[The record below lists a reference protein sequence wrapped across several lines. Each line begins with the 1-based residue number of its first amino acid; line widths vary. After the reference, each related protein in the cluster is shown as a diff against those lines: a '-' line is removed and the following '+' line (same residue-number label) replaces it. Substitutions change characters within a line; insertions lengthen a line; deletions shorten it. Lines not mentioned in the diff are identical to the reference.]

1 MERFNHATP
10 AAQPES
16 DDTQEFPIQYK
27 GWANRGGN
35 TDTNQEKAASL
46 DDTIVTPVVP
56 APLSDNT
63 VVVPSVNSEPR
74 PVKLSWPKEPMPTEA
89 TSEAKTNDP
98 DSLFSKHN
106 KIIAGMSG
114 VAILLGVTAGVVW
127 GNNEHADK
135 PSASVSAPAKPQ
147 KPAKPD
153 TEAESNPEERQPS
166 HEAVDAG
173 GPADYS
179 ALPLNQIYDQNWYKT
194 GSELVATPGYTTCL
208 LYTSDAADD
217 IALV

>member
-35 TDTNQEKAASL
+35 TGAHQEEAASL

-127 GNNEHADK
+127 GKNEHADK

-153 TEAESNPEERQPS
+153 VKSEAKQRPS
-166 HEAVDAG
+166 PEAVDAG

-179 ALPLNQIYDQNWYKT
+179 ALPLDQIYDQNWYK
-194 GSELVATPGYTTCL
+194 TCL
-208 LYTSDAADD
+208 LYTSDAADE
-217 IALV
+217 